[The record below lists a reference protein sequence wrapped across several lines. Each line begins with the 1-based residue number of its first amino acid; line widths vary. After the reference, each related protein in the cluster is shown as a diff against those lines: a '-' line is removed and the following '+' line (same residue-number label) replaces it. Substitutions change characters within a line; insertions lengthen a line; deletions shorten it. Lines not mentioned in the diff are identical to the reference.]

1 MLGLR
6 WAERLGG
13 KTSKHPLSDG
23 AAAAALLQELPFG
36 SPAKVVAESG
46 AWLESVE
53 AETSFTR
60 AHRLHVVSLI
70 DEATR
75 PSVDELVLR
84 YAGIGIAAPG
94 QAADWRALMS
104 YLDRLGAA
112 YRAVIHGLEEPRA
125 ASLGASVPV
134 ALCRLT
140 RTLACSMKVSWMRY
154 LPPDRASWEGL
165 VQAYRTAQAHD
176 CADTLVM
183 AYPTDAGRTCALHE
197 FTVAAMF
204 AAASPESLNPRRV
217 ELVHR
222 IASSCRAA
230 FTVGLGNQDGWKH
243 YLMNLDQPGAPARVP
258 EQLAAGEA
266 WMYFHA
272 EKVRA
277 HLQALLEASRN
288 APGGITDEQFGAEFA
303 SSEKQHA
310 IEHVLRFWD
319 DSPPARREPRMRI
332 NTKVQVEFGVQGVR
346 EALESAEAHTVTKV
360 AIVMEGLAPGE
371 TQAEAGREAV
381 APIAW
386 TLTDY
391 SARGIGI
398 RCPRRLERLRIGS
411 VIGVRLERSD
421 KWCVA
426 IVRRLR
432 TDARN
437 QTDVG
442 AEVLTK
448 AAELVTLEGL
458 ASAGTVSGLNGG
470 GSLVRSRALLLPE
483 DSQHHIRGSLLFE
496 PGTNVPGQTFVLQQ
510 GDSTRRV
517 RLHEAQEILD
527 GWERV
532 EFDWVD

>member
-1 MLGLR
+1 MLGMQ

-13 KTSKHPLSDG
+13 KTSRHPMSDP
-23 AAAAALLQELPFG
+23 AAVAALLQDLPFG
-36 SPAKVVAESG
+36 SPVKVVAESG

-53 AETSFTR
+53 AETSFSR

-75 PSVDELVLR
+75 ASVDELILR
-84 YAGIGIAAPG
+84 YAGVGIAAPG

-104 YLDRLGAA
+104 YLDQLAAA
-112 YRAVIHGLEEPRA
+112 YRAVVDAAEERRP
-125 ASLGASVPV
+125 ASLGASMPSV
-134 ALCRLT
+134 LCRLT
-140 RTLACSMKVSWMRY
+140 RTIACSMKVSWMRY
-154 LPPDRASWEGL
+154 LPPDRALWEAL
-165 VQAYRTAQAHD
+165 VHAYRTAQLRN
-176 CADTLVM
+176 CPDTLVM
-183 AYPTDAGRTCALHE
+183 AYPSDAERTCVLHE

-222 IASSCRAA
+222 IASSCRAM
-230 FTVGLGNQDGWKH
+230 FSTGFGNRDGWKH
-243 YLMNLDQPGAPARVP
+243 HLMNLDQPAAPARVP
-258 EQLAAGEA
+258 EQLTAGEA
-266 WMYFHA
+266 WMFFHA
-272 EKVRA
+272 DKVRA
-277 HLQALLEASRN
+277 HLQALLDASRD
-288 APGGITDEQFGAEFA
+288 AASGIPDEQFGPEFA
-303 SSEKQHA
+303 ASEKQHA

-332 NTKVQVEFGVQGVR
+332 NTKVQVEFGVRGVR
-346 EALESAEAHTVTKV
+346 EVLETTEARVENKVVILIEELGSEHTRT
-360 AIVMEGLAPGE
+360 
-371 TQAEAGREAV
+371 EASREAA

-398 RCPRRLERLRIGS
+398 RCPRRLDRLKIGS
-411 VIGVRLERSD
+411 VIGVRLERSE

-442 AEVLTK
+442 AELLTK
-448 AAELVTLEGL
+448 SAELATLEGL
-458 ASAGTVSGLNGG
+458 SSAGTTSELNGG
-470 GSLVRSRALLLPE
+470 GPLVRSRALLLPE
-483 DSQHHIRGSLLFE
+483 DPQHHIRGSLLFE
-496 PGTNVPGQTFVLQQ
+496 PGTNAPEQTFVLHQ
-510 GDSTRRV
+510 SESKRRI
-517 RLHEAQEILD
+517 RLHEAHEVLD

-532 EFDWVD
+532 EFDWLD